1 MENNVNANAQEMAPE
16 VENDKQEATPV
27 AETAPVAEAVPVKVK
42 KAKKGKFN
50 YFDCFVRMAEFAN
63 REAQLFLEVVEN
75 FDPEKLD
82 DYRAAI
88 HENEHACDMEKHA
101 MAEALVRDFLPPIDR
116 DDLFHLAHVVDNLTD
131 SLDNIMSLFYML
143 NIRSLR
149 ADTKQFAALMAQ
161 SCGMVCELLGEF
173 HNFKKSTR
181 LRELVVALNDLE
193 EQGDRL
199 HADAMRAL
207 SCEEGIDTRELV
219 EWREIYTYFEE
230 CIDMA
235 ESVADNVESIVM
247 KNA

>member
-1 MENNVNANAQEMAPE
+1 MENNNVNVNT
-16 VENDKQEATPV
+16 QEA
-27 AETAPVAEAVPVKVK
+27 PVKVK

-50 YFDCFVRMAEFAN
+50 YFDCFTRMAEFAN
-63 REAQLFLEVVEN
+63 REAELFAQVVAD
-75 FDPEKLD
+75 FDPDKLD

-149 ADTKQFAALMAQ
+149 ADAKDFAELISK
-161 SCGMVCELLGEF
+161 SCAMVCELLAEF
-173 HNFKKSTR
+173 HSFKKSTK
-181 LRELVVALNDLE
+181 LRELVIALNDLE
-193 EQGDRL
+193 EQGDRM
-199 HADAMRAL
+199 HADAMRRL
-207 SCEEGIDTRELV
+207 SCEENIDTRTLV
-219 EWREIYTYFEE
+219 EWREIYTDLEE
-230 CIDMA
+230 CLDMA

-247 KNA
+247 KNS